1 MRTFKPQIFRYDSL
15 PSTNTEAVRQA
26 QQGAAEGVT
35 ISAGEQTA
43 GRGRLDRVWI
53 SPPGAGLY
61 ASVILR
67 PRLSPNFWSLIP
79 LMVALAVHDAL
90 AEACGLVVDIKWPND
105 ILINERKLCGIL
117 AETVETPSGRAAIV
131 GIGIN
136 LTSQSFPD
144 ELRDAATSVEEA
156 TQTTISPDELLPALL
171 RAVGNRYAQL
181 ETDQGRT
188 ELVNEWMAHST
199 YALGKRVFVTSA
211 DEQFSGTT
219 RGLETDGAL
228 RVETDT
234 GEIRTVRSGD
244 VTRLRGTDKC

>member
-1 MRTFKPQIFRYDSL
+1 MRTFTPLIFRYDSL

-67 PRLSPNFWSLIP
+67 PRFSPNFWSLIP
-79 LMVALAVHDAL
+79 LMAALAVRDTL
-90 AEACGLVVDIKWPND
+90 AETCGLDVDIKWPND
-105 ILINERKLCGIL
+105 ILVNERKLCGIL

-136 LTSQSFPD
+136 LTSQSFPE
-144 ELRDAATSVEEA
+144 ELRELATSLEDA
-156 TQTTISPDELLPALL
+156 TKTTISADELLPSLL
-171 RAVGNRYAQL
+171 RAVGNRYVQL
-181 ETDQGRT
+181 ETDQGRR
-188 ELVNEWMAHST
+188 ELVDDWMAHST
-199 YALGKRVFVTSA
+199 YAFGKRIFVTSD
-211 DEQFSGTT
+211 DERFSGIT
-219 RGLETDGAL
+219 RGLESDGAL
-228 RVETDT
+228 RVETET

-244 VTRLRGTDKC
+244 VTSLRGTEG

>member
-1 MRTFKPQIFRYDSL
+1 MRTFTPQIFRYDSL

-35 ISAGEQTA
+35 ISASEQTA

-67 PRLSPNFWSLIP
+67 PRFSPNFWTLLP
-79 LMVALAVHDAL
+79 LMAALAVHDAL
-90 AEACGLVVDIKWPND
+90 VESCGLEVDIKWPND
-105 ILINERKLCGIL
+105 ILVNEHKLCGIL
-117 AETVETPSGRAAIV
+117 AETVETPSGRAAVI

-136 LTSQSFPD
+136 LTSQSFPE
-144 ELRDAATSVEEA
+144 ELRGVATSVEDA
-156 TQTTISPDELLPALL
+156 IKTTISADELLPSLL

-181 ETDQGRT
+181 DTDKGRSDLIDDWT
-188 ELVNEWMAHST
+188 AHST
-199 YALGKRVFVTSA
+199 YALGKRIFVTS
-211 DEQFSGTT
+211 DEEQFSGIT
-219 RGLETDGAL
+219 RGLESDGAL

-244 VTRLRGTDKC
+244 VTSLR